1 LKIPLCIYK
10 HKLIKEMIVVKVT
23 YSVHDDYVHMNK
35 KMIESFLKDF
45 RKLDGT
51 QFLYTILQ
59 GGESN
64 TFVHISQYKNKE
76 IQDQLLRIP
85 SFVLFQE
92 QRDKN
97 LAVEPKIEFMNFIGS
112 SNDPF

>member
-1 LKIPLCIYK
+1 
-10 HKLIKEMIVVKVT
+10 MIVVKVT
-23 YSVHDDYVHMNK
+23 YSVRDDYVHANK

-64 TFVHISQYKNKE
+64 TFVHIS
-76 IQDQLLRIP
+76 
-85 SFVLFQE
+85 
-92 QRDKN
+92 
-97 LAVEPKIEFMNFIGS
+97 
-112 SNDPF
+112 

>member
-1 LKIPLCIYK
+1 M
-10 HKLIKEMIVVKVT
+10 IK
-23 YSVHDDYVHMNK
+23 
-35 KMIESFLKDF
+35 SFLNNF

-64 TFVHISQYKNKE
+64 TFVHISQYKNRE
-76 IQDQLLRIP
+76 IQDHLLKVP
-85 SFVLFQE
+85 SFLHFQE

-97 LAVEPKIEFMNFIGS
+97 LAVEPKIELMNFIGS